1 MGNATGAQR
10 KYLVNEAD
18 PTTWRLEHV
27 EAIRERYLA
36 GNHDFGLEKEQ
47 LREIVQSVLPH
58 ETGDVVEQVLWPR
71 FAEYNSGGEVNVLEV
86 LGGLAVV
93 SHGTL
98 EAKAAFALRVF
109 DFNGQGSLN
118 YDEVCVMLF
127 SMLSGAVLMTRRGDL
142 PQDAGLEPHAD
153 RAFARFGKDV
163 TMRLDF
169 DELSQWFGDR
179 VAELCEDRGLDF
191 CDSPMAFLL
200 CFDLVSASMLDE
212 GRPGTGHGDS
222 RPGTSPSRPATGHGD
237 AGMVVALH
245 SEEIGLV

>member
-1 MGNATGAQR
+1 
-10 KYLVNEAD
+10 
-18 PTTWRLEHV
+18 
-27 EAIRERYLA
+27 
-36 GNHDFGLEKEQ
+36 
-47 LREIVQSVLPH
+47 
-58 ETGDVVEQVLWPR
+58 
-71 FAEYNSGGEVNVLEV
+71 
-86 LGGLAVV
+86 
-93 SHGTL
+93 
-98 EAKAAFALRVF
+98 
-109 DFNGQGSLN
+109 
-118 YDEVCVMLF
+118 MLF